1 MSRAGTHT
9 ATDHGSDA
17 YGTRAR
23 AGASSTHGSCSYT
36 TRVLALSE
44 QLVRMRPANHPEV
57 GHAHLRLALRIMCMR
72 DPPRPGDTRV
82 SSCTW

>member
-1 MSRAGTHT
+1 MSRAHAGTHA

-57 GHAHLRLALRIMCMR
+57 GMR
-72 DPPRPGDTRV
+72 TCD
-82 SSCTW
+82 